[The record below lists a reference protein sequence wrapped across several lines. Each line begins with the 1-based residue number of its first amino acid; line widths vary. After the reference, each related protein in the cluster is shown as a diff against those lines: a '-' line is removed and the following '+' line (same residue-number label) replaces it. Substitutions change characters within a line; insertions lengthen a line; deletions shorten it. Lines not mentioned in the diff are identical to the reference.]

1 MNKQTLQN
9 IANHT
14 NQVSNSEIEE
24 IKQLI
29 GSHPFY
35 PLPHVVLAKIY
46 FEKEHYL
53 FENAL
58 NQAAMR
64 VNDREWL
71 YHFIHGD
78 EGFESTNNS
87 LLPLAEISE
96 AIDAQQP
103 SVSEAI
109 SLQNETEASDGSDE
123 FLKNDLQAFL
133 SDLAI
138 SEPIEISEEIMAPP
152 TIEVVESIEEMQ
164 AEPLIDELP
173 VEIPVVEL
181 ANNMALETND
191 SNALELAQEED
202 TIIEQAA
209 EETVE
214 EIFEEAP
221 TTEIIKE
228 QGPDMDLRKHPVYN
242 VESFLNEEKVTTDS
256 DDPTDKDFFY
266 WLSHPKPA
274 VSEEQVAETIEE
286 TPFTEDKTLSIIEQF
301 IKANPS
307 ISRPKKEFYSAE
319 NMAKRSENVDFEYVT
334 ETLANIYYEQGNIDL
349 AIKAY
354 EKLSLQNPLK
364 QTYFAS
370 LIEKIK
376 KEKR

>member
-71 YHFIHGD
+71 YHYIHGD
-78 EGFESTNNS
+78 EGFDKTNGS
-87 LLPLAEISE
+87 SVPIVEVSEALDGQHFAISE
-96 AIDAQQP
+96 AI
-103 SVSEAI
+103 I
-109 SLQNETEASDGSDE
+109 LQNETEASDSADE

-138 SEPIEISEEIMAPP
+138 SEPIEISEEPNERP
-152 TIEVVESIEEMQ
+152 TVEVVETIEETQ
-164 AEPLIDELP
+164 EEPLSNVDP
-173 VEIPVVEL
+173 VEIQDFEL
-181 ANNMALETND
+181 ENNMALDTNH
-191 SNALELAQEED
+191 SSELEIEQDAD
-202 TIIEQAA
+202 TIIEQA
-209 EETVE
+209 VE
-214 EIFEEAP
+214 EIVEEISS
-221 TTEIIKE
+221 TETIKE
-228 QGPDMDLRKHPVYN
+228 HVPDMDLRKHPVYN
-242 VESFLNEEKVTTDS
+242 VESFLNEEKATADS
-256 DDPTDKDFFY
+256 EDSTDKDFFY
-266 WLSHPKPA
+266 WLNHPKPA
-274 VSEEQVAETIEE
+274 VSEAEVAEDLEDA
-286 TPFTEDKTLSIIEQF
+286 PFTEDKTLSIIEQF

-307 ISRPKKEFYSAE
+307 ITRPKKEFYSAE

>member
-1 MNKQTLQN
+1 
-9 IANHT
+9 
-14 NQVSNSEIEE
+14 
-24 IKQLI
+24 
-29 GSHPFY
+29 
-35 PLPHVVLAKIY
+35 
-46 FEKEHYL
+46 
-53 FENAL
+53 
-58 NQAAMR
+58 
-64 VNDREWL
+64 
-71 YHFIHGD
+71 
-78 EGFESTNNS
+78 
-87 LLPLAEISE
+87 
-96 AIDAQQP
+96 
-103 SVSEAI
+103 
-109 SLQNETEASDGSDE
+109 
-123 FLKNDLQAFL
+123 
-133 SDLAI
+133 
-138 SEPIEISEEIMAPP
+138 
-152 TIEVVESIEEMQ
+152 MQ

-191 SNALELAQEED
+191 SNALELAQEEED

>member
-9 IANHT
+9 IANQT
-14 NQVSNSEIEE
+14 NQVSNLEIEE

-64 VNDREWL
+64 MNDREWL
-71 YHFIHGD
+71 YHYIHGD
-78 EGFESTNNS
+78 EGFENTNDS
-87 LLPLAEISE
+87 SVPMAEISE
-96 AIDAQQP
+96 ALDDQHPAIDE
-103 SVSEAI
+103 VI
-109 SLQNETEASDGSDE
+109 SLQNETEDSVISDE

-138 SEPIEISEEIMAPP
+138 SEAVETIEEVNEEAAIEEEETIEQLQETPVQEEILSDLPSIAL
-152 TIEVVESIEEMQ
+152 TTVVEGENTATEIETEAETIVEQ
-164 AEPLIDELP
+164 A
-173 VEIPVVEL
+173 V
-181 ANNMALETND
+181 
-191 SNALELAQEED
+191 ED
-202 TIIEQAA
+202 TIEEESTIE
-209 EETVE
+209 T
-214 EIFEEAP
+214 
-221 TTEIIKE
+221 IKE
-228 QGPDMDLRKHPVYN
+228 QLPDMDLRKYPVYN
-242 VESFLNEEKVTTDS
+242 VESFLNEEKTTTNAELEAS
-256 DDPTDKDFFY
+256 ADKDFFY

-274 VSEEQVAETIEE
+274 VSQDEVFEDVEEPA
-286 TPFTEDKTLSIIEQF
+286 FTEDKTLSIIEQF

-319 NMAKRSENVDFEYVT
+319 NMAKRSENVDFDYVT